1 MVIQPLLSGK
11 YDWERAKMR
20 TPGFLMQQ
28 HYGPDRRTERARLG
42 MKAAVA
48 AQNATRAAKT

>member
-11 YDWERAKMR
+11 CDWERAKMR